1 MPQNGAH
8 VYVYGPLLHRE
19 EEDHG
24 LFVIDMRGI
33 TYLPSGAQSMGNSPL
48 KRKPS
53 STAMGSSWVKA
64 RVSPKKRK
72 VNADSSD
79 DDTATLKG
87 DTNIGELPSEGA
99 PVASGSGGRSMQG
112 DEAERGSDRRH
123 RGDFPSMTLRSE
135 SEGKHRGKGQNETP
149 DV

>member
-8 VYVYGPLLHRE
+8 VYVYGPLLCHE

-24 LFVIDMRGI
+24 LFVIDMREI
-33 TYLPSGAQSMGNSPL
+33 TYLPSSAQSMGNSPL
-48 KRKPS
+48 KRKLS

-79 DDTATLKG
+79 DDTAMLKG
-87 DTNIGELPSEGA
+87 DANIGKLLSEGA

-112 DEAERGSDRRH
+112 DEAERGSDQRH
-123 RGDFPSMTLRSE
+123 RGDFPSMTLHSE
-135 SEGKHRGKGQNETP
+135 SEVKRQGKGQNETP
-149 DV
+149 DM

>member
-8 VYVYGPLLHRE
+8 VYVYGPLLSRE

-24 LFVIDMRGI
+24 LFIIDMQEI
-33 TYLPSGAQSMGNSPL
+33 TYLPSSAQSTGNSPL

-64 RVSPKKRK
+64 WVSPKKRK
-72 VNADSSD
+72 VNTDSSD
-79 DDTATLKG
+79 DNTTTLKG
-87 DTNIGELPSEGA
+87 DTNIGELLSKGA

-112 DEAERGSDRRH
+112 DEAERGSDQRH
-123 RGDFPSMTLRSE
+123 QGDFPSMTLYSE
-135 SEGKHRGKGQNETP
+135 SEAKRRGKGQNETP